1 MATYFKKPISIEAF
15 QTKVDM
21 TIHTLEGDMKANVG
35 DYIITGVQGEQ
46 YPCKKEIFEKTYV
59 PVNLSSKITLDNLH
73 VAIAALRKCAKEN
86 ENQMH
91 FTGDERVS
99 DLCKDVADFLESL
112 QAD

>member
-1 MATYFKKPISIEAF
+1 MATYIKKPIPIEAF
-15 QTKVDM
+15 QAKVGM
-21 TIHTLEGDMKANVG
+21 TIHTLECDMESNVG

-59 PVNLSSKITLDNLH
+59 PVNFNSKITLDNLH

-86 ENQMH
+86 ENRIY

-112 QAD
+112 QVN